1 MTILE
6 RILQL
11 RDERGWSEY
20 RLSEEAG
27 IAQST
32 ISSWFRKNVNPTKTS
47 LEKICKAFNI
57 TMSQFFAFD
66 NEPVVLTDKQRQVL
80 ENWNKLNPKQQDIIL
95 ELLISMLP

>member
-11 RDERGWSEY
+11 REERGWSEY

-80 ENWNKLNPKQQDIIL
+80 ENWNKLNSKQQDIIL

>member
-11 RDERGWSEY
+11 REERGWTEY
-20 RLSEEAG
+20 RLSEEAE

>member
-11 RDERGWSEY
+11 RDERGWTEY

>member
-6 RILQL
+6 RIFQL
-11 RDERGWSEY
+11 REERGWTEY

>member
-11 RDERGWSEY
+11 REERGWSEY